1 MSQDYDDYE
10 DEGRRQRDDDRLEDG
25 DDHRA
30 SRRAKDR
37 TNVPGI
43 LLIVLGVLNLLGS
56 GYFLFNGLVAL
67 TPAGKAAA
75 AKQAEAMNPQQKQ
88 QMQQMGWNYDSL
100 IGTVGKGYI
109 AIGALGILLAIG
121 TIIAGVRIG
130 ATPRLYPG
138 GHHVDC
144 RLHPLPFAGGLLSP
158 RPGVR
163 HLVAGGAAELGRKV
177 RLPLSNRSHRGYLP
191 AQSWGR
197 WRLRRPCE
205 AASGPLSERSMT
217 QQLITVGHSP
227 DPDDAFMFYA
237 LAHDKIDTGNLRF
250 RHELQD
256 IETLNRRAMR
266 GELEVSAVSIHAYAH
281 LLDKYA
287 LLPSGCSMGD
297 RYGPMVVAR
306 QPLTVEQL
314 KSVRIA
320 VPGTL
325 TTAFLTLRL
334 LLPGGFQYEV
344 MPFDQIITAV
354 AEGSF
359 EAGLIIHEG
368 QLTFQNQGLQLVVDL
383 GVWWQEKTGL
393 PLPLGG
399 NVVRRDL
406 GAETMRQISR
416 LLKESIRYS
425 LEHRDAALDY
435 ALQYARDMDKNL
447 ADRFVG
453 MYVNDW
459 TLDYG
464 PRGREAVRRLLEEG
478 HKAGVIPS
486 AVNVEFVD

>member
-1 MSQDYDDYE
+1 
-10 DEGRRQRDDDRLEDG
+10 
-25 DDHRA
+25 
-30 SRRAKDR
+30 
-37 TNVPGI
+37 
-43 LLIVLGVLNLLGS
+43 
-56 GYFLFNGLVAL
+56 
-67 TPAGKAAA
+67 
-75 AKQAEAMNPQQKQ
+75 
-88 QMQQMGWNYDSL
+88 
-100 IGTVGKGYI
+100 
-109 AIGALGILLAIG
+109 
-121 TIIAGVRIG
+121 
-130 ATPRLYPG
+130 
-138 GHHVDC
+138 
-144 RLHPLPFAGGLLSP
+144 
-158 RPGVR
+158 
-163 HLVAGGAAELGRKV
+163 
-177 RLPLSNRSHRGYLP
+177 
-191 AQSWGR
+191 
-197 WRLRRPCE
+197 
-205 AASGPLSERSMT
+205 MT
-217 QQLITVGHSP
+217 QRLITVGHSP

-237 LAHDKIDTGNLRF
+237 LAHDKLDTGDLRF

-306 QPLTVEQL
+306 RPMTVEEL
-314 KSVRIA
+314 KTARVA

-334 LLPGGFQYEV
+334 LLPGGFAYEV
-344 MPFDQIITAV
+344 LPFDQIIGAI
-354 AEGSF
+354 AEGKYD
-359 EAGLIIHEG
+359 AGLIIHEG
-368 QLTFQNQGLQLVVDL
+368 QLTFQNQGLHLIVDL

-406 GAETMRQISR
+406 GADTIRRISR

-425 LEHRDAALDY
+425 LDHRDAALAY
-435 ALQYARDMDKNL
+435 ALQYARDMDKGL

-478 HKAGVIPS
+478 HRAGVIPS